1 MLSHGH
7 VVVRF
12 LRLCLILLLF
22 NVLPIAAQ
30 QSASAPG
37 MRKPVPAQGRSM
49 YNSSCAGCHGLDG
62 KGSDKA
68 ANIAGSPRVRQASDS
83 ELSAIISNGI
93 PESGMPSFRNLSERQ
108 LRGIVGYL
116 RSLQGNPRAP
126 AVHGDASRGKEIFFG
141 RGDCSSCHT
150 ISGEGGFLGPD
161 LTDYAASASADVV
174 RDEIVKAPRV
184 PSHGYRAA
192 VLTTANG
199 ERVEGLV
206 RNEDNF
212 SVQMQ
217 TKDGSFHF
225 FKKAELRSF
234 ERMDSSL
241 MPSDYRQRLSDRE
254 LDDLVSYLMKT
265 PDPKRAATQR
275 KNKDDFE

>member
-7 VVVRF
+7 AIVRF
-12 LRLCLILLLF
+12 LRLCVLLLVF
-22 NVLPIAAQ
+22 QVLPIAAQ
-30 QSASAPG
+30 QSSSAAG
-37 MRKPVPAQGRSM
+37 VRKPVPAQGRSM

-62 KGSDKA
+62 RGSDKA
-68 ANIAGSPRVRQASDS
+68 PNIAGSPSVRQSSDG
-83 ELSAIISNGI
+83 ELSGIISNGI
-93 PESGMPSFRNLSERQ
+93 PESGMPSFRNLSDKQ
-108 LRGIVGYL
+108 LRAIVGYL
-116 RSLQGNPRAP
+116 RSLQGKPGVP
-126 AVHGDASRGKEIFFG
+126 MVHGDANRGKEIFFG

-161 LTDYAASASADVV
+161 LTDYAATASADVV

-192 VLTTANG
+192 VLITAKG
-199 ERVEGLV
+199 DRVEGLI

-234 ERMDSSL
+234 ERKDNSL
-241 MPSDYRQRLSDRE
+241 MPSDYKQRLSDRE

-265 PDPKRAATQR
+265 PDPKRAVTQR

>member
-1 MLSHGH
+1 MLPYGH
-7 VVVRF
+7 VVR
-12 LRLCLILLLF
+12 LLQLCLFSLLF
-22 NVLPIAAQ
+22 EVVPISAQ
-30 QSASAPG
+30 Q
-37 MRKPVPAQGRSM
+37 KTIPAQARSM

-62 KGSDKA
+62 RGSDKA
-68 ANIAGSPRVRQASDS
+68 ANIAGSANVRQMSDG
-83 ELSAIISNGI
+83 ELSGIISNGI
-93 PESGMPSFRNLSERQ
+93 PESGMPSFRNLTDRQ

-116 RSLQGNPRAP
+116 RSLQGRAGAP
-126 AVHGDASRGKEIFFG
+126 LVHGDASRGKEIFFG

-161 LTDYAASASADVV
+161 LTDYAATQSADVV
-174 RDEIVKAPRV
+174 RDQIVKTSRV

-199 ERVEGLV
+199 DRLEGLI

-217 TKDGSFHF
+217 TEDGSFHF

-234 ERMDSSL
+234 ERRDSSL
-241 MPSDYRQRLSDRE
+241 MPSDYKQRLSDRE

-265 PDPKRAATQR
+265 PDPKRAVTPR